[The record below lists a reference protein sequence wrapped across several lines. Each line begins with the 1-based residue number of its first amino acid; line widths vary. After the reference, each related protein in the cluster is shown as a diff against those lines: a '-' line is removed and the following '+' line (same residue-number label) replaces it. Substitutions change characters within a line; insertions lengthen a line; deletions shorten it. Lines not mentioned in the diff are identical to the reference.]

1 MIWTVIEFVAI
12 FVECFMIARLI
23 IKYFGFRSKKHY
35 VLKWTALLLLLSII
49 DCTGSFIF
57 KNESFM
63 ISGFIL
69 TIILYSIIFLRG
81 NSFEKITISV
91 IAYML
96 VYFVNIPI
104 LTISSFF
111 TGISPAEISDPENQH
126 IIRMIGIFITKMLYF
141 VATQIVLTIRKK
153 ERYQFRLNE
162 WIIIAS
168 AFIITLAIGFSIHA
182 LVVRYLPDGYIYI
195 IIAVLL
201 SLLDVIIFVFMGKM
215 NRANQKEMEKQKL
228 QTQLSHQQ
236 NEIEQ
241 LEHQYK
247 EISVLRHDHKSQL
260 NCLRTLIEQNDF
272 EEAKKYLEKFI
283 GSHSNSMMVH
293 IHCSSSVLNAVINEK
308 FSKAEKY
315 GTITTC
321 KILTKV
327 PEYLE
332 YDLSIMLSNLLD
344 NAIEACAENTVTS
357 HIVLIISEAA
367 GYYRIVVK
375 NTIQDSV
382 LKKNRNLKTNK
393 KNKELHGWGL
403 KSVENIAQ
411 KYIGSLDIYEKN
423 GMFVASALL
432 TKSRISNMG
441 TEKVTL
447 GTK

>member
-12 FVECFMIARLI
+12 FVECFMASRLLV
-23 IKYFGFRSKKHY
+23 KYFGLRSENAKPLKF
-35 VLKWTALLLLLSII
+35 VLLFSSLSVI
-49 DCTGSFIF
+49 DGMGSFIIE
-57 KNESFM
+57 NE
-63 ISGFIL
+63 IILIAGFI
-69 TIILYSIIFLRG
+69 IISASFSCVFLNG
-81 NSFEKITISV
+81 NMFEKVVVSA

-96 VYFVNIPI
+96 FYFINLPV
-104 LTISSFF
+104 LTIISTLADSAPAVVAASS
-111 TGISPAEISDPENQH
+111 TQH
-126 IIRMIGIFITKMLYF
+126 VIRVIGIFITKLLYF
-141 VATQIVLTIRKK
+141 VATQIILTIRKK
-153 ERYQFRLNE
+153 ERYQFKMNE
-162 WIIIAS
+162 WIVIVS
-168 AFIITLAIGFSIHA
+168 AFIITLTIGFSIYT
-182 LVVRYLPDGYIYI
+182 LVIGSTLEEYIYV

-283 GSHSNSMMVH
+283 GSHSNTMMVH

-315 GTITTC
+315 GIITTC
-321 KILTKV
+321 KILTKI

-344 NAIEACAENTVTS
+344 NAIEACTKNTVTS

-382 LKKNRNLKTNK
+382 LKKNRKLKTNK

-403 KSVENIAQ
+403 KSVENITQ
-411 KYIGSLDIYEKN
+411 KHIGSLDIYEKN

-441 TEKVTL
+441 TEKATL

>member
-12 FVECFMIARLI
+12 FVECFMVTRLL
-23 IKYFGFRSKKHY
+23 IKYFGLRSDRCRI
-35 VLKWTALLLLLSII
+35 LKWILLFLILSVI
-49 DCTGSFIF
+49 DSIGSFVI
-57 KNESFM
+57 KNES
-63 ISGFIL
+63 IFITVVVL
-69 TIILYSIIFLRG
+69 TAIFYSIVVLIG
-81 NSFEKITISV
+81 NIFEKIVISAAAL
-91 IAYML
+91 IL
-96 VYFVNIPI
+96 VYCVNIPV
-104 LTISSFF
+104 LTILSFLS
-111 TGISPAEISDPENQH
+111 GLSPAEISDISTQH
-126 IIRMIGIFITKMLYF
+126 IIRVIGIFITKLLYF

-153 ERYQFRLNE
+153 ERYQFKMNE
-162 WIIIAS
+162 WIIIVS
-168 AFIITLAIGFSIHA
+168 AFIITLTIGFSIHA
-182 LVVRYLPDGYIYI
+182 LVVGYLPDGYIFI
-195 IIAVLL
+195 LIAVLL

-260 NCLRTLIEQNDF
+260 YCLRTLIDQNDF

-283 GSHSNSMMVH
+283 GSHSNTVMIH

-315 GTITTC
+315 GIITTC
-321 KILTKV
+321 KILTKI

-357 HIVLIISEAA
+357 HIILIISEAA

-403 KSVENIAQ
+403 KSVENITQ
-411 KYIGSLDIYEKN
+411 KHTGSLDIYEKN

-432 TKSRISNMG
+432 TKSRVSNMG

-447 GTK
+447 GTN